1 MEDIKRNYE
10 ERHNRHTKDRILR
23 SRINHPIRVTR
34 MGYRT
39 FTVYRLTPLEVKH
52 RIVYEQ
58 DIQRI
63 CRSMLGLTQTGRH
76 KDIK

>member
-23 SRINHPIRVTR
+23 SGINRSIRVTR
-34 MGYRT
+34 MGHRT

-63 CRSMLGLTQTGRH
+63 CRSMLGLTQTSRH

>member
-10 ERHNRHTKDRILR
+10 ETSNRHTKDRTIW
-23 SRINHPIRVTR
+23 SYINRPVGTTR
-34 MGYRT
+34 MGHRT
-39 FTVYRLTPLEVKH
+39 LTIH

-63 CRSMLGLTQTGRH
+63 RRGLLGYS
-76 KDIK
+76 

>member
-10 ERHNRHTKDRILR
+10 ERYNRHTKDRTIW
-23 SRINHPIRVTR
+23 SYINRPIGVTR
-34 MGYRT
+34 MGHRT
-39 FTVYRLTPLEVKH
+39 FTIH

-63 CRSMLGLTQTGRH
+63 RRGLLGYS
-76 KDIK
+76 